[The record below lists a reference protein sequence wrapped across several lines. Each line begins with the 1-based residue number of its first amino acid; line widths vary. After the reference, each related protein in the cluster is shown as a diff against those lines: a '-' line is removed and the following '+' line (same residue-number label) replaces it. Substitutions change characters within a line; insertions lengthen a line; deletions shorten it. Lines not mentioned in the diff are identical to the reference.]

1 MKTLIYLFLLTC
13 VFASC
18 EGYTCT
24 DGIVKDKN
32 TNLPLDSVL
41 CMDLN
46 AKYKLGMYTDST
58 GKFDLCGNF
67 GGCGRN
73 GCPDINVEF
82 SKAGY
87 KTISIVNPGSN
98 TTIFMEK

>member
-13 VFASC
+13 LLASC

-24 DGIVKDKN
+24 DGIVKDKK
-32 TNLPLDSVL
+32 TNLPIDCVLYKNLFSNFDS
-41 CMDLN
+41 
-46 AKYKLGMYTDST
+46 GMYTDSI
-58 GKFDLCGNF
+58 GFFALCGNF